1 MEVLLTLLIIIA
13 SVLLVA
19 VVLIQNPK
27 GGGLSS
33 NFGAPSQLGGVQR
46 ANDFVEK
53 ATWTL
58 AGAIAV
64 LTLVMVMMN
73 SGSGPQAPAQSQEAT
88 QETSQEGAA
97 NQQEAPQQPQ

>member
-1 MEVLLTLLIIIA
+1 MELLLTLLIIIA

-19 VVLIQNPK
+19 VVLVQNPK
-27 GGGLSS
+27 GGGLAS
-33 NFGAPSQLGGVQR
+33 NFGAPSQLGGVKR
-46 ANDFVEK
+46 ANDVIER

-73 SGSGPQAPAQSQEAT
+73 SGGQPTIPSNDGGAT
-88 QETSQEGAA
+88 QTETPAGG
-97 NQQEAPQQPQ
+97 QQPQ

>member
-46 ANDFVEK
+46 ANDFVVK

-73 SGSGPQAPAQSQEAT
+73 SGPKAPAPTQDASGVQPTEA
-88 QETSQEGAA
+88 
-97 NQQEAPQQPQ
+97 QQ